1 MQLIDKA
8 IYAFCILSYPLFGN
22 ILDTS
27 GTSLLKIRTSMNK
40 NSESSPKISVPSR
53 FEWHQD
59 QLSNRQG
66 QYPWIILDNPA
77 KLVIFRGLSLD
88 NDPDG

>member
-1 MQLIDKA
+1 
-8 IYAFCILSYPLFGN
+8 
-22 ILDTS
+22 
-27 GTSLLKIRTSMNK
+27 MNK
-40 NSESSPKISVPSR
+40 NSESSPKISVSSQ